1 MATDPLSGE
10 GTGFGG
16 LADRSILEHRLA
28 GALRGVRAVGSEAA
42 VGLLRVAGRRGSAA
56 EVATRLRSAVRPG
69 DTIAVLDRG
78 VLAVLCDRFGDR
90 DDLLTIAHR
99 VEEMLSAQPD
109 LEPVVDVAFIDA
121 SGEDPAALLGPTATA
136 AASASAELLELPS
149 GSWIR
154 FDASLRERAERRER
168 DEAALRRT
176 SDGRDLVLEYQP
188 ELDLRTGRAAGVEAL
203 VRWEREGH
211 LVPPDEFVPLAE
223 RTGLIVPI
231 GEWVLRDAC
240 GQLARWRSD
249 GSASESTVAVN
260 VSPRQL
266 LDDGFPDVVVSA
278 LSESGL
284 RAGDLVLELTEGVLL
299 SDLEQAGERLGELR
313 SHGVRVAV
321 DDFGTGY
328 ASLTY
333 LHRLPVDVVKL
344 DRSFV
349 DGVGVDDR
357 LTAIVTAVL
366 GLLEAIGL
374 ESIAEGVRT
383 DEQAAHLR
391 ALGCHLAQGSWV
403 GPPAAPEVLREWLR

>member
-1 MATDPLSGE
+1 
-10 GTGFGG
+10 
-16 LADRSILEHRLA
+16 
-28 GALRGVRAVGSEAA
+28 
-42 VGLLRVAGRRGSAA
+42 
-56 EVATRLRSAVRPG
+56 
-69 DTIAVLDRG
+69 
-78 VLAVLCDRFGDR
+78 
-90 DDLLTIAHR
+90 
-99 VEEMLSAQPD
+99 MLSAQPD